1 MPNKATGEDLPC
13 RHRNKSG
20 MIILIFN
27 KGRTEA
33 KWSMRTFFSPSLP
46 DRQKIE
52 RIWSILINLHTCV
65 CIWKRQNHIPKDP
78 IWYLNKM
85 DLNHFIKKLECIELS
100 NLLPKSLICF
110 PLTMRSC
117 LKSNFN

>member
-46 DRQKIE
+46 DRQTKNRE
-52 RIWSILINLHTCV
+52 ELVDINKLAYVCV
-65 CIWKRQNHIPKDP
+65 YMEEAKSYTQRSNMVFEQNRFEPF
-78 IWYLNKM
+78 Y
-85 DLNHFIKKLECIELS
+85 
-100 NLLPKSLICF
+100 
-110 PLTMRSC
+110 
-117 LKSNFN
+117 